1 MANRGISLTIYHG
14 TECVAER
21 DTDEVLWTHRYAK
34 SGDFTI
40 RTYPTDDAITTY
52 RIGSIIVSDP
62 IYDVGIV
69 EAIDIT
75 EQNMEIRGRTAD
87 CILERR
93 VYEKTEVFAGKAKDI
108 LIGLMTRFTGVRALP
123 VTITGDAQEVTVDFQ
138 KTGATILDVLQA
150 VCEQTG
156 LGYSVSYAPDTG
168 TFTITTKLGEDK
180 TNLVFSPEYDNLINP
195 IFQSDITTYG
205 TTAYIAGEG
214 DGEARTV
221 VTAGDTT
228 KSGLDRFEIYI
239 DARSDQKS
247 DSQTQSSYESQ
258 LKATGT
264 EELKNRGVSE
274 GMCGD
279 IVTSGGQYQYGTDY
293 QLGDTIKAEYRQW
306 GVQTATYTVTEVEE
320 SQTASGYYVTP
331 TFNK

>member
-1 MANRGISLTIYHG
+1 MANKGIALTIYHG
-14 TECVAER
+14 TECIAER

-40 RTYPTDDAITTY
+40 RTYPTDEAISTY
-52 RIGSIIVSDP
+52 KIGALIISAP

-93 VYEKTEVFAGKAKDI
+93 VYEKTEVFTGKAKSI
-108 LIGLMTRFTGVRALP
+108 LSGLMTRFTGARALP
-123 VTITGDAQEVTVDFQ
+123 VLITGDAPDESVDFQ
-138 KTGATILDVLQA
+138 KTGATVLDVLQA

-156 LGYSVSYAPDTG
+156 LGYSVTYAPDTG
-168 TFTITTKLGEDK
+168 FFTITTKIGEDK
-180 TNLVFSPEYDNLINP
+180 TDLIFSPEYDNLTNP
-195 IFQSDITTYG
+195 IYQSDIATYG
-205 TTAYIAGEG
+205 TTAYVAGEG
-214 DGEARTV
+214 EGEARTV
-221 VTAGDTT
+221 VTAGDST
-228 KSGLDRFEIYI
+228 KSGLERFEIYI
-239 DARSDQKS
+239 DARGDQKT
-247 DSQTQSSYESQ
+247 DGQTHSSYESQ

-279 IVTSGGQYQYGTDY
+279 IVTSGGQYEYGVDY
-293 QLGDTIKAEYRQW
+293 SLGDTIKAEYRQW

-320 SQTASGYYVTP
+320 SQTASGYFVTP